1 MNAQELPEKVK
12 VGMDTWVASAPGRYI
27 IAGEWGFDWDT
38 MQGRFRFNHCCRCA
52 LSTLLPE
59 ASVAK
64 VTAQSELAA
73 AVAVLELSA
82 AQVSAFIRGF
92 DRGGYGGDS
101 YTSAFYDAGQKAR
114 AYALQRGLFEGS
126 GDDDSE
132 VG

>member
-1 MNAQELPEKVK
+1 MNAQELLEKVK

-82 AQVSAFIRGF
+82 AQA
-92 DRGGYGGDS
+92 GGL
-101 YTSAFYDAGQKAR
+101 TSGNIF
-114 AYALQRGLFEGS
+114 
-126 GDDDSE
+126 
-132 VG
+132 